1 MNKQTV
7 RNIDL
12 RGKKV
17 LVRVDFNVPFD
28 PQTKAIS
35 DDSRIR
41 AALPT
46 IKYLLDKK
54 SKVILCSHLGR
65 PNGKVVEDMR
75 LAPVAKR
82 LSELLERPV
91 PCTKDCIGPEVEEAI
106 SKMKER
112 DVIMLENLRFHAGE
126 EKNDP
131 AFALALAKLADVYV
145 NDAFG
150 TAHRAH
156 ASTEGVTKYLP
167 AVAGFLMEKEIDYLG
182 VALTGAVHPF
192 AAILGGAKVSDKM
205 ALLDNILGKV
215 DYLLIGGGMCCT
227 FLKALNYNVGN
238 SRVEGDRL
246 NIAQDLMAKAAKTNV
261 EVVLPED
268 VVVASKL
275 ATGASVKTVPI
286 DSIPPDWYVADI
298 GPGTVKSFSDKL
310 QKCKTAFW
318 NGTMGVFEYWEFK
331 AGTAGIAKQLASLKA
346 ITIIGGG
353 STAEAVVELGLE
365 DKMSLVSTG
374 GGASLEFLEGKTLPG
389 VAALLDNNK

>member
-7 RNIDL
+7 RDIEL
-12 RGKKV
+12 KGKRV
-17 LVRVDFNVPFD
+17 LVRVDFNVPLD

-82 LSELLERPV
+82 LSELLKRPV
-91 PCTKDCIGPEVEEAI
+91 PCAKDCMGPEVEEAV

-112 DVIMLENLRFHAGE
+112 DVLMLENLRFHAEE

-131 AFALALAKLADVYV
+131 AFAQALAKLADVYV

-167 AVAGFLMEKEIDYLG
+167 AVAGFLMEKEIDFLG
-182 VALTGAVHPF
+182 KALAGAARPF
-192 AAILGGAKVSDKM
+192 AAIVGGAKVSDKM
-205 ALLDNILGKV
+205 ALLENILGKI

-227 FLKALNYNVGN
+227 FLKAQNYSVGK
-238 SRVEGDRL
+238 SQVEDDKLSVAR
-246 NIAQDLMAKAAKTNV
+246 DLISKAAGVHV

-268 VVVASKL
+268 VVVAEKF
-275 ATGASVKTVPI
+275 ATGVQSKTVAI
-286 DSIPPDWYVADI
+286 NSIPPDWYVMDI
-298 GPGTVKSFSDKL
+298 GPGTVKSFSDRLKR
-310 QKCKTAFW
+310 CKTAFW
-318 NGTMGVFEYWEFK
+318 NGTMGVFEYKEFK
-331 AGTAGIAKQLASLKA
+331 AGTEGIARQLASLKA
-346 ITIIGGG
+346 TTITGGG
-353 STAEAVVELGLE
+353 STAEAVIELGLE
-365 DKMSLVSTG
+365 KKMSHVSTG
-374 GGASLEFLEGKTLPG
+374 GGAALEFLEGKTLPG
-389 VAALLDNNK
+389 VAALLDKKK

>member
-7 RNIDL
+7 RDIDL
-12 RGKKV
+12 KGKKV
-17 LVRVDFNVPFD
+17 LVRVDFNVPLD

-82 LSELLERPV
+82 LSELLKRPV
-91 PCTKDCIGPEVEEAI
+91 PCARDCIGPEVETAVAR
-106 SKMKER
+106 MKEK
-112 DVIMLENLRFHAGE
+112 DVLMLENLRFHAEE

-131 AFALALAKLADVYV
+131 AFAQALAKLADVYV

-182 VALTGAVHPF
+182 KALAGAARPF
-192 AAILGGAKVSDKM
+192 AAIIGGAKVSDKM

-227 FLKALNYNVGN
+227 FLKAQNYNVGK
-238 SRVEGDRL
+238 SQVEDDKL
-246 NIAQDLMAKAAKTNV
+246 NVARDLMSKAARTNV
-261 EVVLPED
+261 EVVLPGD
-268 VVVASKL
+268 VVVADKF
-275 ATGASVKTVPI
+275 ATGAAVKTVPI
-286 DSIPPDWYVADI
+286 GSIPPDWYVMDI
-298 GPGTVKSFSDKL
+298 GPNTVKSFSDRLK
-310 QKCKTAFW
+310 KCKTAFW
-318 NGTMGVFEYWEFK
+318 NGTMGVFEYKEFK
-331 AGTAGIAKQLASLKA
+331 AGTEGIARQLAGLKA
-346 ITIIGGG
+346 TTITGGG
-353 STAEAVVELGLE
+353 STAEAVMDLGLE
-365 DKMSLVSTG
+365 KKMSHVSTG
-374 GGASLEFLEGKTLPG
+374 GGAALEFLEGKTLPG
-389 VAALLDNNK
+389 VAALLDKKK

>member
-7 RNIDL
+7 RDIDL
-12 RGKKV
+12 KGKKV
-17 LVRVDFNVPFD
+17 LVRVDFNVPLD

-65 PNGKVVEDMR
+65 PKGKVVEDMR

-82 LSELLERPV
+82 LSELLKRPV
-91 PCTKDCIGPEVEEAI
+91 PCNKDCIGPEVEEAV

-112 DVIMLENLRFHAGE
+112 DVLMLENLRFHAEE

-131 AFALALAKLADVYV
+131 AFAQALAKLADVYV

-182 VALTGAVHPF
+182 KALTGAARPF
-192 AAILGGAKVSDKM
+192 AAIIGGAKVSDKM

-227 FLKALNYNVGN
+227 FLKAQNYNVGK
-238 SRVEGDRL
+238 SQVEDDKL
-246 NIAQDLMAKAAKTNV
+246 NVARDLVSKAAKTNV
-261 EVVLPED
+261 EVVLPGD
-268 VVVASKL
+268 VVVADKF
-275 ATGASVKTVPI
+275 ATGAQYKTVPI
-286 DSIPPDWYVADI
+286 NSIPSDWYVMDI
-298 GPGTVKSFSDKL
+298 GPQTVRSFSDKL
-310 QKCKTAFW
+310 KKCKTAFW
-318 NGTMGVFEYWEFK
+318 NGTMGVFEYKEFK
-331 AGTAGIAKQLASLKA
+331 AGTEGIAKQLAGLKA
-346 ITIIGGG
+346 TTITGGG
-353 STAEAVVELGLE
+353 STAEAVMELGLE
-365 DKMSLVSTG
+365 KKMSHVSTG
-374 GGASLEFLEGKTLPG
+374 GGAALEFLEGKTLPG
-389 VAALLDNNK
+389 VAALLDKKK